1 MTKCDECDIEGQDD
15 EERSPLGYVFWK
27 INNHDG
33 QSQEN
38 AVLANARFVSLSL
51 KMKTWEIFCV
61 TDQALTHVVTIEL
74 LSSREVGVELK

>member
-1 MTKCDECDIEGQDD
+1 MTKCDECDIGGQDD
-15 EERSPLGYVFWK
+15 EERSPNYDMLLE

-51 KMKTWEIFCV
+51 RMKTWEIFCV
-61 TDQALTHVVTIEL
+61 TDQALTHVVKIEL
-74 LSSREVGVELK
+74 LSS